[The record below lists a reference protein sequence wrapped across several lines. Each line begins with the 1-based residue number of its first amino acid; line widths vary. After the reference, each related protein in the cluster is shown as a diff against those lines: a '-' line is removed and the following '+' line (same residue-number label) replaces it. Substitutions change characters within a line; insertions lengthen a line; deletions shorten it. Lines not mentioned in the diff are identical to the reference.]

1 MWNTDSSCSPPPKKY
16 RAESD
21 CVVEELS
28 KICSVQ
34 KEQRRLDLINKELD
48 SLDDSDVFF
57 RAHVRPDLKNP
68 TCTNGFGNGVLS
80 VVPPLATLFP
90 NQRTSERHCLYLAPP
105 DNVCSTNV
113 QQSKVEA
120 PTEQPI
126 QSHLIRPEIAQD
138 ARLEATVL
146 QQVTELRRRGMWS
159 AARLPKV
166 MEPKPEKTLFGCL
179 LKEVSWMSA
188 DFKEERKWKI
198 QMAYNLAVAAR
209 NYLLVRQEWNRQCQL
224 VEELVRQRNAAYV
237 AAMIRD
243 WWKQIQKSLK
253 CLEDR
258 VHRQH
263 LRYIRNQNKFLLANF
278 SDLCPSWMVEHYATS
293 PYVDCEPGATR
304 IGSDGFTD
312 DGDWLPDSLSVES
325 DGNDSHSRSTSSSR
339 AASFVDDSDT
349 SVFGITE
356 LRSGD
361 GDTAPHISEPCSSY
375 QSIRESEPNAQHINT
390 AVQTVQEKIETG
402 GVGRRHTV
410 NDSEKFKPES
420 DRTGTSTPH
429 CVDRA
434 ELDALVLDSE
444 TPLEE
449 ILQSRRRFDK
459 RTTCLLPESWRRA
472 FASYGLD
479 ETKDVTQFQTVT
491 SNPELEELIADSQR
505 PLEELLPEGYTSLGD
520 VVQDNSTNSTLTSEL
535 YPPDCTPDSP
545 TCCHKSTVV
554 DNLQTT
560 DGVQSYTL
568 SDSSANSVNEVS
580 LVDKDESANYG
591 DETVTGP
598 ITLGRQA
605 EDEMGLTIP
614 PWGDYTTN
622 LSQRTHPAELRWAA
636 VRLLPLLKSV
646 HLNADNSGLEAL
658 TTVCPR
664 AVLNP
669 PNVLFIQT
677 DRFYF
682 PPGCVVAWLRH
693 AFARGVPGLLIS
705 PSAISGDAEL
715 TIAAHLGHL
724 IVPGARY
731 VEPSDVFP
739 ASKPLLQGETGDWG
753 PHLIVAPRL
762 CIPAWRARLSN
773 WCPGLRITCLGLGCR
788 GAKFPSC
795 EPAGTG
801 RRLRSAVTRGTVN
814 VCITSYAAIFA
825 RPSRY
830 SRIRW
835 SVIVLDQ
842 IHHILPCSDVS
853 QTLSE
858 GVTDGDSVT
867 KNIHLDHPS
876 GQLTRREVSKSGS
889 ITASNGIDTLISE
902 LKYSGHRLLISSSP
916 DLLSSACGY
925 RLFELSRLLLSRD
938 AANTDECKSWTTELF
953 DTIIDS
959 GWSNPNQHVNN
970 GRPSKKKLIKFLE
983 PFVLRLDEDYE
994 WEASISEEIVPCHM
1008 TAVQRQLHDAAMS
1021 TKTARNASKTGDLL
1035 GLLST
1040 VSLTSRICNHPC
1052 LSETRPQHSAAFA
1065 DVMSDLASRI
1075 VPKPGPFAFTVAH
1088 NEAPFCAS
1096 GLLYSTPES
1105 VLSAVRR
1112 LRDSELSEI
1121 TLQGF
1126 NLLDSLKEPF
1136 HIRERVAVL
1145 APTKKQFERVIIP
1158 TSIKR
1163 PHPKP
1168 PPVFNCDTPNGGM
1181 DYDSVYPPDCLNG
1194 QDTPFSH
1201 SIKANCRLANGLPES
1216 TVHLD
1221 FSTITVRAK
1230 RPRVMSELPNS
1241 IPQPPTKRHRPDDLG
1256 PVDDFTCDRKVVPV
1270 LANGVPFLGPEV
1282 LATLEKMLLEKQ
1294 GALFGTR
1301 KTNTSLVNFAA
1312 RFGADPLP
1320 DDGLVNNE
1328 PSTLSQSISFN
1339 PSIRLESLVSDN
1351 DRRCKQLVGFSD
1363 WCSEAIVSS
1372 FDFCCPSK
1380 MSPLHLFAK
1389 PFGWCAAQ
1397 HAELRLPIWNL
1408 PSVFLSQLPYS
1419 SLLCSRSRVVASSPR
1434 LTSLRHPGLF
1444 HTHACDT
1451 LHNEAIEVSCATR
1464 SSSPYTSRDLLHFS
1478 STLSSAL
1485 SSVYRFTEQARWLS
1499 PIVPYLSCN
1508 QRCNIIAAFNG
1519 SALTPLGRIFLASGK
1534 FQGLH
1539 HLLKGLLGPHSS
1551 CRPRCIFLLAHRSA
1565 FLDLLQA
1572 YLDVSPWS
1580 SYARFRLPSD
1590 YNILGAESGQLIDR
1604 INDWPRGS
1612 HGPLLVLVHS
1622 RSPTACL
1629 TGLRAGPNTAV
1640 IVCDADWRS
1649 DSIDT
1654 LRALLHSWS
1663 LNGLVDHPKLDNADL
1678 SRTTLP
1684 VYRLVSFD
1692 DCVRP
1697 GLCPSVEACIA
1708 RGVACRL
1715 LPGAVFQAHSIT
1727 SSDRQSLTV
1736 ARVQPNVVN
1745 ELLSCQLPAENRLS
1759 SFRVDP
1765 LWTLKREAPSCSS
1778 ASSVTSSFSCPV
1790 GGESRREKNGDL
1802 ADECFST
1809 FQEREPLCEQLLNRA
1824 FELFEDPVDTQAW
1837 CCAIAEQTA
1846 IALTIFND
1854 FCVDECESSF
1864 SDDDSDHFHVQP
1876 ADVFLNGE
1884 LCGYNFTPDRSGLQ
1898 QQLGYSETTCWEVA
1912 HQEACR
1918 YLDSLNAWSAE
1929 SPAMFYSDVNIDRR
1943 SSFTDLS
1950 SHDTLLNNWTPEN
1963 PLCCLCDI
1971 PIWNPLLDEHSQ
1983 NERSPLPPAKAV
1995 FSLSDDDGPDL
2006 HWTSAQLAPTEPRS
2020 SDISPGDADCSDW
2033 GYESEP
2039 MSEHEL
2045 PPVTHLPVVSVSSA
2059 SSVTAPSVSNGQ
2071 SLRPDD
2077 TAHSTTDNEPS
2088 GHSRVTIGS
2097 NNVGARSSLTGPY
2110 LKRRRLT
2117 GSTLHTPR
2125 KSMSAALDTRIPVTE
2140 DDSHSSPVTV
2150 AGESDA
2156 SMTPSPSTPHK
2167 NIGRD
2172 PSLLSGNAVTQVA
2185 PLNSPGATAQSGSGT
2200 NASSVG
2206 PGSTFLLSLHPH
2218 GSSTS
2223 NGPKLHIP
2231 RASYNREMVNMRSN
2245 RMRRLN
2251 AVQSTAAA
2259 TATGV
2264 NAAVVG
2270 AHFSAQQMTKTS
2282 PYHGQSG
2289 NLTLGNASPFSNPP
2303 SLARYSH
2310 TSPGRQLHS
2319 VQGNQSTSFRYNG
2332 GTSVVVPCSL
2342 GGANN
2347 LVGLMAN
2354 TSGNMVPGGHLH
2366 IGKPPEWLP
2375 QEEAALYQSICK
2387 LQDTSFDAT
2396 ATGNSNS
2403 VFSPNFHLAEF
2414 FINNFFPTRCYR
2426 GASQCLLMHA
2436 KMSAVASTATAAMAS
2451 SACNLLQ
2458 TTGIIPMDDA
2468 SVAASPMSVPATPH
2482 GPTSRKVKNKLK
2494 SAAASNLGLGASTG
2508 SLTSRN
2514 DGQPIGEINADASS
2528 AVSKYRTYL
2537 AYQTLQSANNLE
2549 GSLSNTDSGT
2559 SNSGTDSTAS
2569 LLPSHLSQLF
2579 NSIRVNDESQSRILK
2594 KTIKDSLFTSPIVHS
2609 IPFHRPPTSR
2619 RQVLTGFSGSQGTG
2633 SPASVYH
2640 TGATGSSTSLYNY
2653 SHSTLPVS
2661 GSFLTTQTGHTTHT
2675 STAPALL
2682 NHHRIRHDHLSGPQI
2697 GVSSSSCSG
2706 EMTGSGQ
2713 MGLTVSSLSS
2723 SSHSGPI
2730 IQKNPTHIA
2739 ALQEHNI
2746 NPDTLITPAMV
2757 IKNKEEREARMLAE
2771 AVSSVS
2777 QSCPSSS
2784 VVCSSVT
2791 AVTSSTY
2798 HQSSGTGPHHT
2809 QLNIHP
2815 QDGMHHPSVLLS
2827 LPLDCTASASG
2838 IVATTSLPLNLTG
2851 SNLSFTHAGQR
2862 GTSFVTIVSSN
2873 PTMLRRS
2880 ATFTSVNLNN
2890 QFLDSSLSARLSS
2903 LQPNQTQTA
2912 MVGLSGSTIN
2922 TQVSKGPMPTSYFLQ
2937 QRPQLLTTNQ
2947 PISTR
2952 GIFTTLASISSSAS
2966 LPVAGGFGSSTTPL
2980 PQILRPRSTLR
2991 GSVIQPNFVR
3001 NLTPTN
3007 VSNFP
3012 INPVGARLSPGTGTF
3027 LHSRVTLTV
3036 PPNSSTLSNTV
3047 GSRSGISTGLRTQSS
3062 NIYQQVR
3069 SVGQIAGNVQ
3079 NVTYSGQLTVGELRP
3094 FNPLQGPQTSQFTPS
3109 VGVSSP
3115 LNTMAGSSRFES
3127 ASNRHSESDPFV
3139 QSRFRPQPAP

>member
-1 MWNTDSSCSPPPKKY
+1 MWNTESSCSPPPKKY

-57 RAHVRPDLKNP
+57 RAQVQPDLKKP

-105 DNVCSTNV
+105 DNVCSTSV
-113 QQSKVEA
+113 QQSKTEG

-126 QSHLIRPEIAQD
+126 QLHLIRPEIAQD

-188 DFKEERKWKI
+188 DFREERKWKI

-243 WWKQIQKSLK
+243 WWKQVQKSLK

-278 SDLCPSWMVEHYATS
+278 SDLCPSWMIEHYATS

-325 DGNDSHSRSTSSSR
+325 DGSDSHSRSTSSSR

-361 GDTAPHISEPCSSY
+361 GDTAPHIYEPCSSY
-375 QSIRESEPNAQHINT
+375 QSIREPEPNAQHINT
-390 AVQTVQEKIETG
+390 AVQTVQEKSETG
-402 GVGRRHTV
+402 GIGRKQTV
-410 NDSEKFKPES
+410 NNSEKFKPES
-420 DRTGTSTPH
+420 DHTGTSTPH
-429 CVDRA
+429 CIDRA
-434 ELDALVLDSE
+434 ELDALVLDSA

-449 ILQSRRRFDK
+449 ILQSRRQLDK

-472 FASYGLD
+472 FVSNGLD
-479 ETKDVTQFQTVT
+479 ETKDVTQFQTVA

-505 PLEELLPEGYTSLGD
+505 PLEELLPEGYASLGD
-520 VVQDNSTNSTLTSEL
+520 VSQDNSTNSSILTSEQ
-535 YPPDCTPDSP
+535 YPADCTPDSP
-545 TCCHKSTVV
+545 TSCHKSTVG

-560 DGVQSYTL
+560 DSVQSYTL
-568 SDSSANSVNEVS
+568 SDSPGTSVNEVS
-580 LVDKDESANYG
+580 LVDNDESANYG
-591 DETVTGP
+591 DETITGP
-598 ITLGRQA
+598 ITLGRHA

-646 HLNADNSGLEAL
+646 HLNTDNSGLEAL
-658 TTVCPR
+658 TTVCSPAFR
-664 AVLNP
+664 VPSLSSCS
-669 PNVLFIQT
+669 I
-677 DRFYF
+677 
-682 PPGCVVAWLRH
+682 GCVVAWLRH

-724 IVPGARY
+724 IVPGARC

-739 ASKPLLQGETGDWG
+739 VSKPLLQGETGDWG

-788 GAKFPSC
+788 GAKFPSY

-814 VCITSYAAIFA
+814 
-825 RPSRY
+825 
-830 SRIRW
+830 
-835 SVIVLDQ
+835 

-858 GVTDGDSVT
+858 GVTGGDSVT
-867 KNIHLDHPS
+867 KNIHLDHPN

-1096 GLLYSTPES
+1096 GILYSTPES

-1126 NLLDSLKEPF
+1126 NLLDSLREPF

-1145 APTKKQFERVIIP
+1145 APTKKQLERVIIP

-1168 PPVFNCDTPNGGM
+1168 PPVINCDTPNGDM

-1194 QDTPFSH
+1194 QNTPFSH
-1201 SIKANCRLANGLPES
+1201 SMKANCRLANGLPES

-1221 FSTITVRAK
+1221 FSTITVRGK

-1241 IPQPPTKRHRPDDLG
+1241 IPQPPTKRHRPDGLG

-1294 GALFGTR
+1294 GALFG
-1301 KTNTSLVNFAA
+1301 
-1312 RFGADPLP
+1312 
-1320 DDGLVNNE
+1320 
-1328 PSTLSQSISFN
+1328 
-1339 PSIRLESLVSDN
+1339 
-1351 DRRCKQLVGFSD
+1351 
-1363 WCSEAIVSS
+1363 
-1372 FDFCCPSK
+1372 
-1380 MSPLHLFAK
+1380 
-1389 PFGWCAAQ
+1389 
-1397 HAELRLPIWNL
+1397 
-1408 PSVFLSQLPYS
+1408 
-1419 SLLCSRSRVVASSPR
+1419 
-1434 LTSLRHPGLF
+1434 
-1444 HTHACDT
+1444 
-1451 LHNEAIEVSCATR
+1451 
-1464 SSSPYTSRDLLHFS
+1464 
-1478 STLSSAL
+1478 
-1485 SSVYRFTEQARWLS
+1485 
-1499 PIVPYLSCN
+1499 
-1508 QRCNIIAAFNG
+1508 
-1519 SALTPLGRIFLASGK
+1519 K

-1539 HLLKGLLGPHSS
+1539 HLLEGLLGPHSS

-1580 SYARFRLPSD
+1580 SYSRFRLPSD

-1629 TGLRAGPNTAV
+1629 TGLRAGPNTVV

-1654 LRALLHSWS
+1654 LRALCDCVFCLFSSLHSWS

-1684 VYRLVSFD
+1684 VYRLVSYD

-1745 ELLSCQLPAENRLS
+1745 ELLSCQLPAENRTS

-1790 GGESRREKNGDL
+1790 GGESRHEKNGDL

-1846 IALTIFND
+1846 IALTVFND

-1898 QQLGYSETTCWEVA
+1898 QQLGYSETACWEVA

-1950 SHDTLLNNWTPEN
+1950 AHDTLLNNWTTEN

-2006 HWTSAQLAPTEPRS
+2006 RWTSAQLAPSEPRS
-2020 SDISPGDADCSDW
+2020 SDILPGDADCSDW

-2045 PPVTHLPVVSVSSA
+2045 PPVTHLPVVSASSA
-2059 SSVTAPSVSNGQ
+2059 SSVTASSVSNGQ
-2071 SLRPDD
+2071 SLRADD
-2077 TAHSTTDNEPS
+2077 TTHSTTDNEPS
-2088 GHSRVTIGS
+2088 GHSRVTIAS
-2097 NNVGARSSLTGPY
+2097 TNVGARSSLTGPY
-2110 LKRRRLT
+2110 LKRRRLA

-2140 DDSHSSPVTV
+2140 DDGHSSPVAV
-2150 AGESDA
+2150 L
-2156 SMTPSPSTPHK
+2156 
-2167 NIGRD
+2167 RRW
-2172 PSLLSGNAVTQVA
+2172 LL
-2185 PLNSPGATAQSGSGT
+2185 
-2200 NASSVG
+2200 
-2206 PGSTFLLSLHPH
+2206 
-2218 GSSTS
+2218 
-2223 NGPKLHIP
+2223 
-2231 RASYNREMVNMRSN
+2231 
-2245 RMRRLN
+2245 
-2251 AVQSTAAA
+2251 
-2259 TATGV
+2259 
-2264 NAAVVG
+2264 
-2270 AHFSAQQMTKTS
+2270 
-2282 PYHGQSG
+2282 
-2289 NLTLGNASPFSNPP
+2289 FSNP
-2303 SLARYSH
+2303 LIFK
-2310 TSPGRQLHS
+2310 
-2319 VQGNQSTSFRYNG
+2319 GNQSTSFRYNG
-2332 GTSVVVPCSL
+2332 GTGVVVPCSL

-2354 TSGNMVPGGHLH
+2354 TSGTMVPGGHLH

-2387 LQDTSFDAT
+2387 LQDTSFDAA
-2396 ATGNSNS
+2396 ATGNSHS
-2403 VFSPNFHLAEF
+2403 VLSPNFHLAEF

-2451 SACNLLQ
+2451 NACNLLQ

-2468 SVAASPMSVPATPH
+2468 SVVASPRSCKPLSRFTFVYSFGYLLAMSVPATPH

-2514 DGQPIGEINADASS
+2514 DGLPMGEINADASS

-2537 AYQTLQSANNLE
+2537 AY
-2549 GSLSNTDSGT
+2549 
-2559 SNSGTDSTAS
+2559 
-2569 LLPSHLSQLF
+2569 
-2579 NSIRVNDESQSRILK
+2579 
-2594 KTIKDSLFTSPIVHS
+2594 
-2609 IPFHRPPTSR
+2609 
-2619 RQVLTGFSGSQGTG
+2619 
-2633 SPASVYH
+2633 
-2640 TGATGSSTSLYNY
+2640 
-2653 SHSTLPVS
+2653 
-2661 GSFLTTQTGHTTHT
+2661 
-2675 STAPALL
+2675 
-2682 NHHRIRHDHLSGPQI
+2682 
-2697 GVSSSSCSG
+2697 
-2706 EMTGSGQ
+2706 
-2713 MGLTVSSLSS
+2713 
-2723 SSHSGPI
+2723 
-2730 IQKNPTHIA
+2730 
-2739 ALQEHNI
+2739 QEHNI

-2771 AVSSVS
+2771 AVSSIS
-2777 QSCPSSS
+2777 QSCPANSI
-2784 VVCSSVT
+2784 VCNSVT
-2791 AVTSSTY
+2791 PVTSSTY
-2798 HQSSGTGPHHT
+2798 QSSGTGQHHT
-2809 QLNIHP
+2809 QLNIHT

-2922 TQVSKGPMPTSYFLQ
+2922 TQVGKGPIPTGYFLQ

-3047 GSRSGISTGLRTQSS
+3047 GSRSGTSTGLRTQPS

-3079 NVTYSGQLTVGELRP
+3079 NVTYSGQLAVGELRP
-3094 FNPLQGPQTSQFTPS
+3094 FNPLQGPQTSQFTPP

>member
-1 MWNTDSSCSPPPKKY
+1 MWNTDPSCSPPPKKY
-16 RAESD
+16 RPESD
-21 CVVEELS
+21 CVIEE
-28 KICSVQ
+28 
-34 KEQRRLDLINKELD
+34 LDLINKELD
-48 SLDDSDVFF
+48 SLDDNDVFL
-57 RAHVRPDLKNP
+57 RAQVQPDLKNP
-68 TCTNGFGNGVLS
+68 TCSNGFGNSVFS
-80 VVPPLATLFP
+80 VVPPLAALFP

-105 DNVCSTNV
+105 DSVCPTSV
-113 QQSKVEA
+113 QQSKAETPA
-120 PTEQPI
+120 EPPI
-126 QSHLIRPEIAQD
+126 QSHMIRPEIAQD

-146 QQVTELRRRGMWS
+146 QQVTELRHRGMWS

-179 LKEVSWMSA
+179 LKEVSWMSV

-198 QMAYNLAVAAR
+198 QMAHNLAVAAR

-243 WWKQIQKSLK
+243 WWKQIRKSLK
-253 CLEDR
+253 YLEDK

-278 SDLCPSWMVEHYATS
+278 SDLGPSWMVEHNATS
-293 PYVDCEPGATR
+293 PYVDCDPGETH

-312 DGDWLPDSLSVES
+312 DSEWLPDSLSVES
-325 DGNDSHSRSTSSSR
+325 DSSDSHSRSTSSSR
-339 AASFVDDSDT
+339 AASFVDDSDA

-356 LRSGD
+356 LRSGN
-361 GDTAPHISEPCSSY
+361 GDTAPRVSEPCFSY
-375 QSIRESEPNAQHINT
+375 QSIREIESNIQHINT
-390 AVQTVQEKIETG
+390 AGHTVHQENFETD
-402 GVGRRHTV
+402 GVGRKQTV
-410 NDSEKFKPES
+410 NDSEKVKPES
-420 DRTGTSTPH
+420 DLSGTSTPY

-434 ELDALVLDSE
+434 ELEALVLDSA
-444 TPLEE
+444 TPLEG
-449 ILQSRRRFDK
+449 ILQSRRRLDK
-459 RTTCLLPESWRRA
+459 RTICLLPETWQRGSVSR
-472 FASYGLD
+472 GVD
-479 ETKDVTQFQTVT
+479 ETKNVT
-491 SNPELEELIADSQR
+491 SFH
-505 PLEELLPEGYTSLGD
+505 T
-520 VVQDNSTNSTLTSEL
+520 
-535 YPPDCTPDSP
+535 
-545 TCCHKSTVV
+545 
-554 DNLQTT
+554 
-560 DGVQSYTL
+560 
-568 SDSSANSVNEVS
+568 
-580 LVDKDESANYG
+580 
-591 DETVTGP
+591 
-598 ITLGRQA
+598 
-605 EDEMGLTIP
+605 
-614 PWGDYTTN
+614 
-622 LSQRTHPAELRWAA
+622 AA
-636 VRLLPLLKSV
+636 S
-646 HLNADNSGLEAL
+646 NAG
-658 TTVCPR
+658 C
-664 AVLNP
+664 
-669 PNVLFIQT
+669 
-677 DRFYF
+677 
-682 PPGCVVAWLRH
+682 CVVAWLRH

-715 TIAAHLGHL
+715 TVAAHLGHL
-724 IVPGARY
+724 IVPGARC

-788 GAKFPSC
+788 GAKFPPC

-801 RRLRSAVTRGTVN
+801 RRLRSAVIRGTVN

-853 QTLSE
+853 QTLSKGATTE
-858 GVTDGDSVT
+858 DSIT
-867 KNIHLDHPS
+867 KNIHLDHPG
-876 GQLTRREVSKSGS
+876 GQPIRRVVAKSAS

-902 LKYSGHRLLISSSP
+902 LKYSGHRLLITSVP

-953 DTIIDS
+953 DTILDS
-959 GWSNPNQHVNN
+959 GRSNPNQHVNN

-1035 GLLST
+1035 DLLGT
-1040 VSLTSRICNHPC
+1040 ISLTSRICNHPC
-1052 LSETRPQHSAAFA
+1052 LSETRPQNSAAFA
-1065 DVMSDLASRI
+1065 DVMNDLTSRI
-1075 VPKPGPFAFTVAH
+1075 APKPGPFAFTVAH

-1096 GLLYSTPES
+1096 GLLYSTPEA

-1126 NLLDSLKEPF
+1126 NLLDSLREPL
-1136 HIRERVAVL
+1136 HIRERVALL
-1145 APTKKQFERVIIP
+1145 APTKKQLECVIIP
-1158 TSIKR
+1158 TSIKKS
-1163 PHPKP
+1163 HPKP
-1168 PPVFNCDTPNGGM
+1168 PPVFNYDTPNGGM
-1181 DYDSVYPPDCLNG
+1181 DYDSVYPLECLNG
-1194 QDTPFSH
+1194 EDIRFPH
-1201 SIKANCRLANGLPES
+1201 NMKANCRLANGLPES

-1230 RPRVMSELPNS
+1230 RPRVMSELPNAVS
-1241 IPQPPTKRHRPDDLG
+1241 QPPTKRHRPECLG
-1256 PVDDFTCDRKVVPV
+1256 PQTVYRFLDLRFWQPLKKCFGRNKAPY
-1270 LANGVPFLGPEV
+1270 LARGKRIPL
-1282 LATLEKMLLEKQ
+1282 
-1294 GALFGTR
+1294 
-1301 KTNTSLVNFAA
+1301 LVNFAA
-1312 RFGADPLP
+1312 RFGADPPP
-1320 DDGLVNNE
+1320 DDGFVNSE

-1339 PSIRLESLVSDN
+1339 PSIRVESLVSDN

-1363 WCSEAIVSS
+1363 WCSEAIVNS
-1372 FDFCCPSK
+1372 FNFRCPSK
-1380 MSPLHLFAK
+1380 MSPLHCAAK
-1389 PFGWCAAQ
+1389 PFGWFAVQ
-1397 HAELRLPIWNL
+1397 RSELHLPIWNL

-1444 HTHACDT
+1444 HTRACDT

-1464 SSSPYTSRDLLHFS
+1464 PSSSFTSQDLLHLS
-1478 STLSSAL
+1478 SALSSAL
-1485 SSVYRFTEQARWLS
+1485 SSVYPFTEQARWLS
-1499 PIVPYLSCN
+1499 PTVPYLSCN
-1508 QRCNIIAAFNG
+1508 QRCNIITAFTG

-1539 HLLKGLLGPHSS
+1539 RLLEGLFGSHSS
-1551 CRPRCIFLLAHRSA
+1551 H
-1565 FLDLLQA
+1565 

-1580 SYARFRLPSD
+1580 SYSRLRLPSD
-1590 YNILGAESGQLIDR
+1590 YNVLGAESGQLIDR

-1629 TGLRAGPNTAV
+1629 TGLRAGPNTVV

-1663 LNGLVDHPKLDNADL
+1663 LNGLVDHPQLDNADL

-1692 DCVRP
+1692 DCVQS

-1727 SSDRQSLTV
+1727 SSDRQSLAV

-1745 ELLSCQLPAENRLS
+1745 EFLSCQLPAENRPA

-1778 ASSVTSSFSCPV
+1778 ASSVTSSFSYPA
-1790 GGESRREKNGDL
+1790 GGENRREKNGDL
-1802 ADECFST
+1802 ADECFNT

-1837 CCAIAEQTA
+1837 CCAVAEQTA
-1846 IALTIFND
+1846 MALTVFND

-1864 SDDDSDHFHVQP
+1864 SEDDSDHFHVQP

-1884 LCGYNFTPDRSGLQ
+1884 LSGYNSTPGHSGLQ
-1898 QQLGYSETTCWEVA
+1898 QQLGYSETACWEVA

-1918 YLDSLNAWSAE
+1918 YLDSLNAWSAA

-1943 SSFTDLS
+1943 SSLTDLS
-1950 SHDTLLNNWTPEN
+1950 SHDTLLNNWTPDN
-1963 PLCCLCDI
+1963 PLSFLCDI
-1971 PIWNPLLDEHSQ
+1971 PIWNPMLDEHSQ
-1983 NERSPLPPAKAV
+1983 NEISPIPRAKAV
-1995 FSLSDDDGPDL
+1995 FSLGDDDGADL
-2006 HWTSAQLAPTEPRS
+2006 NLTSIQLAPTEPRS
-2020 SDISPGDADCSDW
+2020 GDTLSGDADCSDW

-2045 PPVTHLPVVSVSSA
+2045 PPVTHLSVVSTSLA
-2059 SSVTAPSVSNGQ
+2059 SSVTASSVPNEQ
-2071 SLRPDD
+2071 SLRQDD

-2088 GHSRVTIGS
+2088 RHSRVVIGS
-2097 NNVGARSSLTGPY
+2097 NNAGARSSVTGPY
-2110 LKRRRLT
+2110 LKRRRLA
-2117 GSTLHTPR
+2117 SSALHTPR
-2125 KSMSAALDTRIPVTE
+2125 KSMSATLDTRMPVME
-2140 DDSHSSPVTV
+2140 NDNHSSPVTV
-2150 AGESDA
+2150 AGESDV

-2167 NIGRD
+2167 SIGRD
-2172 PSLLSGNAVTQVA
+2172 PSMLSGISVTQSG
-2185 PLNSPGATAQSGSGT
+2185 PLNSPSTMAQPGSGT
-2200 NASSVG
+2200 SASSAG

-2223 NGPKLHIP
+2223 NGPRLHIP
-2231 RASYNREMVNMRSN
+2231 RASYNREMINVRSN

-2251 AVQSTAAA
+2251 AVQSTVAA

-2270 AHFSAQQMTKTS
+2270 AHFPAQQMTKTS

-2289 NLTLGNASPFSNPP
+2289 NLTSGNASPFSNPT
-2303 SLARYSH
+2303 SLTRYSH

-2319 VQGNQSTSFRYNG
+2319 VQSNQSTSFRYNG
-2332 GTSVVVPCSL
+2332 GTNVVVPCPL

-2354 TSGNMVPGGHLH
+2354 TSGNVVPGGHLH

-2387 LQDTSFDAT
+2387 LQDTSFDA
-2396 ATGNSNS
+2396 AVAGNSNC
-2403 VFSPNFHLAEF
+2403 VLSPNFHLAEF

-2436 KMSAVASTATAAMAS
+2436 KMSAVVSTATAAMTS
-2451 SACNLLQ
+2451 NACNLLQ
-2458 TTGIIPMDDA
+2458 TTGIIPMDDV
-2468 SVAASPMSVPATPH
+2468 SVVTPLSTSATSH
-2482 GPTSRKVKNKLK
+2482 GPTSRKVKNNQECCSLPILD
-2494 SAAASNLGLGASTG
+2494 SVLQLVAS
-2508 SLTSRN
+2508 TSRN
-2514 DGQPIGEINADASS
+2514 DGLAVSEINADASS

-2537 AYQTLQSANNLE
+2537 AYQTLQSANNPE
-2549 GSLSNTDSGT
+2549 GGVANVDSGI
-2559 SNSGTDSTAS
+2559 SSSGTDSS
-2569 LLPSHLSQLF
+2569 KRRE
-2579 NSIRVNDESQSRILK
+2579 SITNLK
-2594 KTIKDSLFTSPIVHS
+2594 KTIKDSLFTSPAVHS
-2609 IPFHRPPTSR
+2609 TPFHRPPGSR
-2619 RQVLTGFSGSQGTG
+2619 RQVLTGFGGSQGTG
-2633 SPASVYH
+2633 SPASLYH
-2640 TGATGSSTSLYNY
+2640 ASATGSSTSLYNY
-2653 SHSTLPVS
+2653 SSHSTLSAS
-2661 GSFLTTQTGHTTHT
+2661 GPFLTTQPGQHST
-2675 STAPALL
+2675 STAPPL
-2682 NHHRIRHDHLSGPQI
+2682 NITDF
-2697 GVSSSSCSG
+2697 V
-2706 EMTGSGQ
+2706 MTS
-2713 MGLTVSSLSS
+2713 
-2723 SSHSGPI
+2723 I
-2730 IQKNPTHIA
+2730 W
-2739 ALQEHNI
+2739 EHNI

-2777 QSCPSSS
+2777 QACPASS

-2798 HQSSGTGPHHT
+2798 QCSGAGQHHT
-2809 QLNIHP
+2809 QLSIHA

-2838 IVATTSLPLNLTG
+2838 IVATASLPLNLTGSNLSFTHAGQRGTSFVTLQSANNPEGGVANVDSGISSSGTDSVLPPHLSQLFTTIRANDESQSRILKKTIKDSLFTSPAVHSTPFHRPPGSRRQVLTGFGGSQGTGSPASLYHASATGSSTSLYNYSSHSTLSASGPFLTTQPGHTTHTSTAPALLNHHRLRHDHLSGSQIGVSSSSPSVEMTGSGQIGLTASSLSSSSHSGPIIQKNPTHIAALQFGTAGHSFTIPCSGAGQHHTQLSIHAQDGMHHPSVLLSLPLDCTASASGIVATASLPLNLTG

-2912 MVGLSGSTIN
+2912 VIGLSGSAIN
-2922 TQVSKGPMPTSYFLQ
+2922 TQVSKGPMPAGYFLQ
-2937 QRPQLLTTNQ
+2937 QRPQFLATNQ

-2952 GIFTTLASISSSAS
+2952 GIFTTLANISSSAS
-2966 LPVAGGFGSSTTPL
+2966 LPVAGGFGSSATPL

-2991 GSVIQPNFVR
+2991 GSVIQSNFVR
-3001 NLTPTN
+3001 NIAPTN

-3012 INPVGARLSPGTGTF
+3012 INPVGTRLSPGTGSF
-3027 LHSRVTLTV
+3027 LHSRLTLTV

-3062 NIYQQVR
+3062 SIYQQVR
-3069 SVGQIAGNVQ
+3069 PVGQIAGNAQ
-3079 NVTYSGQLTVGELRP
+3079 NSYVTYSGQLAVGELRP
-3094 FNPLQGPQTSQFTPS
+3094 FNPLQGSQTSQFTPT
-3109 VGVSSP
+3109 VAVSSP

-3127 ASNRHSESDPFV
+3127 ASNRQSESDPFV